1 MLRLGT
7 VNVADAGLTD
17 RIELRLADAKQM
29 PFADGQFSCVMS
41 NSIVHHIPLPAE
53 VLADAWRVLGSGG
66 LWLFRDLL
74 RPIDEATLQRLV
86 EQYAADADSH
96 QRQLFADSLRAA
108 LTVDEVGRLAVELG
122 LSPDDVRQTSDR
134 HWTWTTR
141 KH

>member
-1 MLRLGT
+1 
-7 VNVADAGLTD
+7 
-17 RIELRLADAKQM
+17 
-29 PFADGQFSCVMS
+29 
-41 NSIVHHIPLPAE
+41 
-53 VLADAWRVLGSGG
+53 